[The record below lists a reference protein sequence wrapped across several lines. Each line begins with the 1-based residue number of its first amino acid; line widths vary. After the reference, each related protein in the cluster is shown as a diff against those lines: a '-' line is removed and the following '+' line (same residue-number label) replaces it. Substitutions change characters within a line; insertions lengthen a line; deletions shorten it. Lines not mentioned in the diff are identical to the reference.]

1 VTDTN
6 LTEIIAI
13 IDRSGSME
21 SLRAETIGGYNNFI
35 DEQKKGPGKA
45 IVTLVQFDDQ
55 YQVDYEGTD
64 VNDVKPLDESTYQP
78 RGMTALLD
86 AVGKT
91 IVTVGERLA
100 KLDEDKRPG
109 QIIFLIITDGH
120 ENSSK
125 EYAAA
130 KLKEMVKHQEEK
142 YNWTFVFLGGGD
154 IESQRDQGMS
164 FGVAASNAYGYTP
177 DAKAMNNV
185 YSSVSKGV
193 SRRRFAAAAGE
204 VVCSTQS
211 LLTEDEKDQL
221 VTKE

>member
-1 VTDTN
+1 MTDKN

-13 IDRSGSME
+13 LDRSGSME
-21 SLRAETIGGYNNFI
+21 PLRAETIGGYNNFI

-55 YQVDYEGTD
+55 YQIDYEGVD
-64 VNDVKPLDESTYQP
+64 VNDVKPLDEGTYTP

-91 IVTVGERLA
+91 VVAVGERLA

-109 QIIFLIITDGH
+109 QVIVLIITDGH

-125 EYAAA
+125 EYAAT
-130 KLKEMVKHQEEK
+130 KVKEMVKVQQDQ

-164 FGVAASNAYGYTP
+164 FGVGAANAYGYTP
-177 DAKAMNNV
+177 DADAINMV
-185 YSSVSKGV
+185 YSNVSKGV
-193 SRRRFAAAAGE
+193 SRRRVAASAGN

-211 LLTEDEKDQL
+211 LLSEDEKNEL
-221 VTKE
+221 ITEK